1 MKEALKSL
9 ERKMY
14 GHNYEVHFGVEIID
28 NCETVNEVCIKLCIK
43 YADSRFLKVQPKSI
57 NEIFLW
63 ESINYG
69 FAYRGDDAAG
79 LELTGEKGKSLIIEK
94 ANYESFIRQY
104 LTKTTEIFSYPEES
118 DMPYV
123 FVFWGYSFIL
133 FNPNKKSL
141 FIYGISS
148 D

>member
-1 MKEALKSL
+1 MKVALNRL

-14 GHNYEVHFGVEIID
+14 GHNYEVHYGVEIID
-28 NCETVNEVCIKLCIK
+28 DCETVNEVCNKLCIK
-43 YADSRFLKVQPKSI
+43 YADARFREVQPKLS
-57 NEIFLW
+57 NETSLW

-79 LELTGEKGKSLIIEK
+79 LELTGEKEKHLIIEK
-94 ANYESFIRQY
+94 ENYESFIRQY
-104 LTKTTEIFSYPEES
+104 LTNTTQIFNYPEELGV
-118 DMPYV
+118 PYV

-133 FNPNKKSL
+133 FNPNEKFL